1 MFEGLKKRLERAL
14 DALERKG
21 PGPSEDEIDRLL
33 SGMREELIDVRARV
47 KALEDEEASVT
58 RRLERASSGSEVEA
72 RLRRKLEDVR
82 KVLAEMRAEASE
94 LTARFKEAMGS
105 RDALAARGRRT
116 RASEHLREEAG
127 GAVREFDRAAE
138 HIEDEE
144 RLSRAERD
152 LDEELDP
159 GGTADVSGEAWDRGA
174 RERHAER
181 LLDELKRRMG
191 VDEEEG
197 GGEGSGRED
206 AAD

>member
-33 SGMREELIDVRARV
+33 AGMREELIDVRARV
-47 KALEDEEASVT
+47 KALEEEETSVS
-58 RRLERASSGSEVEA
+58 RRLERAPSGSEVA
-72 RLRRKLEDVR
+72 VRLRGKLEDVR
-82 KVLAEMRAEASE
+82 KVLAGMRAEASE
-94 LTARFKEAMGS
+94 LTTRFKEAMAS

-116 RASEHLREEAG
+116 RASETLREEAG
-127 GAVREFDRAAE
+127 GAAREFDRAAE

-144 RLSRAERD
+144 RLSRAERE

-159 GGTADVSGEAWDRGA
+159 GGTADASGEAWDRDA
-174 RERHAER
+174 REHHADR

-191 VDEEEG
+191 ADDGEEG
-197 GGEGSGRED
+197 GEEGAEE
-206 AAD
+206 A